1 MDEAI
6 KRDLRLDLPEVS
18 DVLLREMLVPGDP
31 EEVRSPRD
39 FVVGEVLTLY
49 TEPLRQVCPISWYSQ
64 PSQQRSLQFG
74 YSTHKL
80 YVFVSLNLW

>member
-1 MDEAI
+1 MDDVI

-31 EEVRSPRD
+31 EEVGSPQD
-39 FVVGEVLTLY
+39 FVVGEVLMPY

-74 YSTHKL
+74 YSTDEL
-80 YVFVSLNLW
+80 YVFVSLDLW